1 MKTFKQFLEE
11 SKKFK
16 KPPSLDQRVVD
27 AVHDQLG
34 KKKMDVYKFPLD
46 KEVEIAPGV
55 YKSRK
60 VDEAYPEAER
70 KLHKKP
76 TKPAKPTTFL
86 DLLNKT
92 IDDNPPTAPMPI
104 IKKIPEIPPVP
115 MPDADDLPVIFKKNP
130 MAKKS
135 TSVKRA

>member
-11 SKKFK
+11 SKKLK
-16 KPPSLDQRVVD
+16 KPSSLDQRVVD

-34 KKKMDVYKFPLD
+34 KKKMDVYNFPLD

-60 VDEAYPEAER
+60 VDEAYPESE
-70 KLHKKP
+70 KKSHK
-76 TKPAKPTTFL
+76 TKPVRFL
-86 DLLNKT
+86 DLMNKT
-92 IDDNPPTAPMPI
+92 FDDAGPKSPMPI
-104 IKKIPEIPPVP
+104 IKKIPGTPPVP
-115 MPDADDLPVIFKKNP
+115 MPDLDDEPVIFKKSP
-130 MAKKS
+130 IAKKS

>member
-1 MKTFKQFLEE
+1 MITFKQFLEE

-60 VDEAYPEAER
+60 VDEAYPESE
-70 KLHKKP
+70 KKSHK
-76 TKPAKPTTFL
+76 TKPVTFL

-92 IDDNPPTAPMPI
+92 FDDAGPKSPMPI
-104 IKKIPEIPPVP
+104 IKKSPPGTVPPVP
-115 MPDADDLPVIFKKNP
+115 MPDLDDEPVIFKKSP

>member
-60 VDEAYPEAER
+60 VDEAYPESE
-70 KLHKKP
+70 KKSHK
-76 TKPAKPTTFL
+76 TKPTTFL

-104 IKKIPEIPPVP
+104 IKKIPGTPPVP